1 MRYPIGVFLGQQ
13 SVMNSDT
20 LSQSLQKGFRV
31 TLGATASL
39 IEAIQDPQQSR
50 QTFSGLGNDVNRL
63 TEELEIK
70 GEVTER
76 EARQFVDG
84 LMRQMPDLFQGTDLF
99 QTDGSSAPPTVNT
112 VATPVVDLSIQTE
125 LEALTQELAQ
135 VRQDI
140 ETLKTGDSGR

>member
-84 LMRQMPDLFQGTDLF
+84 LMSQMPDLFQGTDLF

>member
-1 MRYPIGVFLGQQ
+1 
-13 SVMNSDT
+13 MNSDT

-84 LMRQMPDLFQGTDLF
+84 LMSQMPDLFQGTDLF